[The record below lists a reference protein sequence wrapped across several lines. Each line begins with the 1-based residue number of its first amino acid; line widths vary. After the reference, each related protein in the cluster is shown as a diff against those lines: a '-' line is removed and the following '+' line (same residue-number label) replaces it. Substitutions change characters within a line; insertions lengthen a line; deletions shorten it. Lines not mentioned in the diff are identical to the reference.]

1 MERSFSATQARRD
14 EEKVAVSVS
23 SEYLQTIYQRL
34 SLITV
39 LLPLLGTIVAIALLP
54 FAPIGISEVALF
66 IVFYILSM
74 VGVEVGYHRYFSH
87 RSFQA
92 NKSVQALLAIL
103 GSMAAQ
109 GGVIFWVAHHRRHH
123 QYTDQERDPH
133 SPHLHGDNFWG
144 QLRGFWHAHLGWVLE
159 GEISN
164 SALFAK
170 DLLRDPLIS
179 SINRLQQ
186 IWVLL
191 GLLLPA
197 MINGLILGTWIGFL
211 QGLLWG
217 GLVRIFVG
225 QQVINATN
233 SICHMFG
240 SRPFQ
245 SGDQSTNNVWLAIPS
260 IGQSWHNNHHAFPSS
275 AVTGLEWWQIDIG
288 TWFIRGFEQLN
299 LVTNVKRPSAKM
311 ITNKL
316 ELPAES

>member
-186 IWVLL
+186 VWVLL